1 MSAAVIRIGHCVV
14 NPADGTV
21 NVDGRVTR
29 LEPRVMAVLVFL
41 AERPGTVVSREE
53 LMRGVWNG
61 TFVAP
66 GALARSIS
74 ILRHAFGDD
83 ARNPTF
89 IETLPK
95 RGYRLMTPVAAMA
108 APPPRRPRRAAV
120 WLGVAATLAAWIA
133 AGDGIARVQPGL
145 RESTPRTLT
154 NRGRMNNENS
164 LAHYQRV
171 LAAYPQS
178 SDAHAGLA
186 TAYAFRAGYMPD
198 AWQWTRT
205 AIELASTATR
215 LDPTSASAHKALGT
229 AHLQA
234 GYMERA
240 IEEYRDALRL
250 NPGNAYIQNNLGLA
264 MQSLGRLAEALPL
277 FERRIAAAP
286 DDATGYVSFAE
297 TLWRA
302 GQTEAALSVAARALL
317 LEPYNHSAKMLVVR
331 ADLTGGRHTEAR
343 AKLEQQLAADP
354 GCAQCAVLLGVIDQ
368 AGGNWTGAERQYQ
381 RAMEISPDFTG
392 GPFRL
397 GHLRRLQGRR
407 DESDAL
413 LSKVASRATAAL
425 DRGVETAGPRWQLA
439 VVAAVRGDREDAL
452 RWYAL
457 ALHAGWRDLTW
468 DRWEPML
475 ADLHLD
481 REFLGLSNRERLVG
495 DLEAGRLAVQRMPAT
510 MAAFDRRFGRL
521 LGAAGGRAL
530 DR

>member
-1 MSAAVIRIGHCVV
+1 MIRIGHCLVD
-14 NPADGTV
+14 PADGTV

-29 LEPRVMAVLVFL
+29 LEPKVMAVLVFL
-41 AERPGTVVSREE
+41 AERRGTVVSREE
-53 LMRGVWNG
+53 LMRGVWKG

-74 ILRHAFGDD
+74 ILRHAIGDD
-83 ARNPTF
+83 ARNPKF

-95 RGYRLMTPVAAMA
+95 RGYRLIAPIAATA
-108 APPPRRPRRAAV
+108 VPPPGRPRRPAV
-120 WLGVAATLAAWIA
+120 FLGVAVTLSAWIA
-133 AGDGIARVQPGL
+133 AGDGIARIQPSL
-145 RESTPRTLT
+145 RESAPRTLK
-154 NRGRMNNENS
+154 NRGRLNNENA

-171 LAAYPQS
+171 LATDPQS

-198 AWQWTRT
+198 AWQWART
-205 AIELASTATR
+205 AIDLATTATR

-234 GYMERA
+234 GYMARA

-297 TLWRA
+297 TLWQA
-302 GQTEAALSVAARALL
+302 GQTDAALAVAARALL
-317 LEPYNHSAKMLVVR
+317 LEPYNHPVKMLVVR
-331 ADLTGGRHTEAR
+331 ADLTGGRHSEAR
-343 AKLEQQLAADP
+343 AKLEQQLAVDP
-354 GCAQCAVLLGVIDQ
+354 GCAQCAVLLGLIDQ
-368 AGGNWTGAERQYQ
+368 VGGNWTGAERQYR
-381 RAMEISPDFTG
+381 RAMEISPGFTG

-397 GHLRRLQGRR
+397 GHLRRLQGRHE
-407 DESDAL
+407 ESDAL
-413 LSKVASRATAAL
+413 LANVVARATAAIG
-425 DRGVETAGPRWQLA
+425 RGVETSGPRWQLA
-439 VVAAVRGDREDAL
+439 VAAAIRGDRDAAL
-452 RWYAL
+452 TWYTR

-481 REFLGLSNRERLVG
+481 PNFLDLSNRERFPE
-495 DLEAGRLAVQRMPAT
+495 DLDAGRLAMQRMPAA
-510 MAAFDRRFGRL
+510 MAAFDRRYGRL
-521 LGAAGGRAL
+521 LGALER
-530 DR
+530 